1 MNLAEMLSYSD
12 IAELSAIA
20 DAYGCECSSHSKNE
34 LIQSILSTVQR
45 RDVLESRVGEVTG
58 NDLRFLNSLLFE
70 SRTAYSLE
78 ELKARAIG
86 GGAGAPEGDGRAS
99 NAGEAAALAAT
110 KQEVA
115 AKGNGRKKK
124 TDASKIPRVP
134 EDSARQSI
142 SRFKRNGWL
151 FNGFSQHTKYL
162 FQVPE
167 DVKARLGDALE
178 KRFRHSLDFA
188 AEPPAYRDEG
198 NLLAEDVTAFLKFVR
213 DNDVPVT
220 AEGVMYKRQLSL
232 ALERMSV
239 MESIPTRAGWRFGY
253 GRKFRDYP
261 DRFSLLYD
269 YVYLEG
275 LVEERT
281 DRLELTELGRNVADG
296 FAKAEQIGIY
306 RCWMRQYKIPVP
318 SLPALAQWVMRL
330 TPEWTT
336 VESVIQILQPL
347 VRPYFYDTQR
357 DVLDNRVLRM
367 LMHLGAL
374 RWGETES
381 GEAVVKLT
389 KQGKSLISGVPHAS
403 FPR

>member
-1 MNLAEMLSYSD
+1 MNLADMLSYSD

-20 DAYGCECSSHSKNE
+20 EAYGCECSSHSKNE

-70 SRTAYSLE
+70 SRSAYSLE

-86 GGAGAPEGDGRAS
+86 GESSGASTGLVVAGNTGDTAAS
-99 NAGEAAALAAT
+99 AVT
-110 KQEVA
+110 KPLA
-115 AKGNGRKKK
+115 AKGKERKKK
-124 TDASKIPRVP
+124 TDAVKSPP
-134 EDSARQSI
+134 GPDETARQSI

-151 FNGFSQHTKYL
+151 FNGFSQHTRYL

-167 DVKARLGDALE
+167 DVKTRLGDALE
-178 KRFRHSLDFA
+178 KRFRHSLDFVS
-188 AEPPAYRDEG
+188 EPPAYRDEAS
-198 NLLAEDVTAFLKFVR
+198 LLAEDAGAFLKYVR
-213 DNDVPVT
+213 DNDVPLT
-220 AEGVMYKRQLSL
+220 SDGVMYKRQLSL

-239 MESIPTRAGWRFGY
+239 SETIPSRGGWRFGY

-269 YVYLEG
+269 YVYSEG
-275 LVEERT
+275 FVAELA
-281 DRLELTELGRNVADG
+281 DRLELTEQGRNAADG
-296 FAKAEQIGIY
+296 FAKTDQTKLY
-306 RCWMRQYKIPVP
+306 RCWLRQYKAPVP
-318 SLPALAQWVMRL
+318 NLTTLAQWIMRL

-336 VESVIQILQPL
+336 VDSVCRILQPL
-347 VRPYFYDTQR
+347 ARSYYYDTQR
-357 DVLDNRVLRM
+357 DVLENRVLRM

-374 RWGETES
+374 RWGETDK

-389 KQGKSLISGVPHAS
+389 SQGKSLISGIPPAS
-403 FPR
+403 SER